1 MLPPGCVTLSK
12 YTLYTFQ
19 QMSIWKQQMV
29 ILKKK
34 KDGTRISEAKSGSFY
49 LLCCWWCG
57 PKVEGHR
64 KGAVVT
70 QQKSPRPNRTR
81 HQGSARTS
89 HRTRHQSHTQWLN
102 DIIKGEARWAFRLDP
117 NKHPS
122 YGIRLRPLRGDN
134 VGWSRTL
141 CSPRCTRHRRRRTR
155 SQGTGKEAARW
166 YLSESF

>member
-1 MLPPGCVTLSK
+1 
-12 YTLYTFQ
+12 
-19 QMSIWKQQMV
+19 MSIWKQQKV
-29 ILKKK
+29 IFFKKK
-34 KDGTRISEAKSGSFY
+34 TEQEFLKRKVGLFY

-70 QQKSPRPNRTR
+70 HQKSPRPNRTR
-81 HQGSARTS
+81 HRGSARTS
-89 HRTRHQSHTQWLN
+89 HRIRHQSHTQWLN
-102 DIIKGEARWAFRLDP
+102 DIIKGETRRAFHLDS

-122 YGIRLRPLRGDN
+122 YGIQLRPLRGDN

-155 SQGTGKEAARW
+155 SRGMVKEAARW